1 MKKYILFFMSIGII
15 LGAALIYNVVH
26 ISEEKKMTFSEP
38 GYILNGTT
46 SRYYFG
52 QNEKYTS
59 SYNNQIIFHDTE
71 GEKVTL
77 GDDNFVHYNSG
88 NIEALQDSVLL
99 DLSKINDNPIVYY
112 NVSANKEIKK
122 ISNRYS
128 VRNLDSDL
136 QFEQAIW
143 KISANKYIVLGNKL
157 TATLNNGV
165 TKEADGYIELQY
177 SDNEVVSIYNQD
189 FNSQTI
195 SSNSYIDIG
204 DGIKLNLGT
213 KIVSQNDV
221 NKMSLEDMV
230 INSNDNVTLVDL
242 NKQENENKDENNTE
256 NTTNAA
262 NETNT
267 QANTTTNNGTN
278 TGNSNNNKNE
288 NGAGNNTTNAG
299 NNSQTN
305 TTVTTNTTTQSTTNG
320 TQNTIN
326 IITPDIMYEYV
337 DENENKVDETVAAKE
352 PKFKLENLEVTAVGI
367 QAELQIKDDDD
378 TLSKND
384 NINIKITNNSTG
396 KVVYTDTQPYGTF
409 KIPINI
415 ETLAPDTSYTIT
427 ASATYVVNEKNY
439 TKDFLYKTFVTSTAG
454 VELTKDS
461 YTNNSLAF
469 NINFSDKLIDSAD
482 VALLDSNGNE
492 IPNRKQ
498 TIKNNGA
505 EENVTFDGLT
515 ADTDYTVRLTNI
527 SYNGI
532 IQDGDN
538 WNKDLK
544 CKTLKTTASINKL
557 NYAVNKRNGTFTL
570 YINDVTDDNGAIQSY
585 KYVMYKYTQIRDENG
600 KTTLDYDTTNVVY
613 QKDTTNKEITIPV
626 NDDSSDS
633 GVVKGQYY
641 GFKVIAT
648 TYDNEKYV
656 DIESPMC
663 GVFTLNGST
672 FPSVKFERVDSD
684 YPPTEIRGWLY
695 IVDNDGTIT
704 VDQNNPLT
712 ITYYSDVDEGEV
724 YVKRTGLTADERT
737 TDTDGNEVI
746 KIWVDLG
753 EKGSNK
759 KGLKAETSYTFAA
772 YGTVNLKDENGDYKN
787 AHIGSAIVT
796 TGSYQPVSA
805 KMTTSNIPTN
815 SFTVD
820 LSLQGDEVAK
830 EGLSSV
836 NLMLYEGSGDI
847 NTGEYK
853 HWSRT
858 ITANNFTSCLS
869 NVKGGKQ
876 VNSMQDLFFNNEL
889 VVTPSFIGGGKESS
903 YTELNYQ
910 VVVTATVDGTTYTNK
925 IPVQSAEDEDDNTG
939 NTTYTDSKTA
949 ETYSAAYI
957 IVKGKGTVV
966 DVPDEYKKLQ
976 ATAITNENATKYGIA
991 KDENLNNSTYVG
1003 YYVNTSF
1010 ANTGSLTAKYITY
1023 YAWDK
1028 DGSPVLDGN
1037 GNQLIKTANFINQE
1051 KAPSATFELK
1061 EGTIDS
1067 TKSDNTTGLHRGN
1080 AYYFSYTVTYQDT
1093 EGNELVWPTCKSD
1106 EKNKYDNQ
1114 SLKTEILYPNK
1125 QEPNFV
1131 MYPKTSNETT
1141 ITYVYSCTDP
1151 DKALYYPAHSTTEY
1165 GYLSLLVN
1173 GTTQSSNIEVRTDGE
1188 AHETIIGTLSAN
1200 TVYQIGYTR
1209 NLNKAQTT
1217 AYTLKE
1223 LIKQKFE
1230 GIVDC
1235 KNISIENIVYNDAN
1249 NPNSVIVQLTGNDLN
1264 RVAAAQVTLDNGQ
1277 EQLTTEL
1284 LKLDTD
1290 NGNYL
1295 KVDLLQLLT
1304 SENVGR
1310 FTGKDITLKVKVY
1323 YDNGRIGYLTEE
1335 SQYATYAN
1343 SENTYMRLDGTNFV
1357 EDNNINGN
1365 IYEYKFYTN
1374 NENAQLGLK
1383 DLKSINNNET
1393 GKTVDLQ
1400 YSGEGFKQN
1409 NNILVQ
1415 KQIMAKDIDD
1425 GTEHKINIHTIR
1437 LGLKM
1442 NNITTTISTAN
1453 VSATIINPV
1462 NVSVNGLTMEIW
1474 HSKDANAAPNWNSAQ
1489 TKVID
1494 PSQMSNITL
1503 DNLAP
1508 AEYYYIRFKYLDNNA
1523 YVYLYDK
1530 DSGEIGK
1537 VYSFE
1542 TLATIG
1548 IENVNVEYEAQ
1559 NYKNKY
1565 LNISYNV
1572 NDDRSTMY
1580 AKTKYTFYKKDGTT
1594 KINLSDANIKK
1605 TDEQAE
1611 YKIVDGSL
1619 VVSNTKGM
1627 DNQKFDSVKE
1637 QVKISPDSNP
1647 FTMGDDYVL
1656 KITPIVII
1664 NGTQEYEIDSEVG
1677 EFNVKSLQ
1685 NPSIGLKME
1694 RKQLTNDSK
1703 VLRTTVSI
1711 KDQDAL
1717 ISGTDWGEYTLRIYK
1732 YKDNVDKA
1740 VEVNTY
1746 DKSQG
1751 GNNITGKKL
1760 NLKENATNY
1769 TIYVQSQDT
1778 DYTYNYIA
1786 KLELKYDKNNN
1797 GKDLENHTE
1806 KYTLKA
1812 ISNDQD
1818 VAIGSAT
1825 LVPNGN
1831 KCEIRFYDSY
1841 YNIKKIN
1848 RIDYTVYNLNNNY
1861 SQTGTYKPEW
1871 TSTSQDQ
1878 NVIYFKT
1885 ELPVDFTETSTY
1897 TIKLNLYVGDVLVG
1911 QVDTTFI
1918 KEQQ

>member
-1 MKKYILFFMSIGII
+1 MKKYILFFISIGII
-15 LGAALIYNVVH
+15 LGALLVYNVVH
-26 ISEEKKMTFSEP
+26 ISEEKKTTFSEP

-52 QNEKYTS
+52 QNTKYTS
-59 SYNNQIIFHDTE
+59 SYNNKIAFHDTE

-122 ISNRYS
+122 VSNRYS

-136 QFEQAIW
+136 QFDQAIW

-157 TATLNNGV
+157 TATLNNGM
-165 TKEADGYIELQY
+165 TKEADGYIEVQY
-177 SDNEVVSIYNQD
+177 SDNEVVSVYNQD

-204 DGIKLNLGT
+204 NGIKLNLGT

-242 NKQENENKDENNTE
+242 NKKDDEDKNDN
-256 NTTNAA
+256 NTTNTTNVV
-262 NETNT
+262 NETNIQT
-267 QANTTTNNGTN
+267 NTTTNNAN
-278 TGNSNNNKNE
+278 NSDNN
-288 NGAGNNTTNAG
+288 GNNRNNAG
-299 NNSQTN
+299 SNSQLNTN
-305 TTVTTNTTTQSTTNG
+305 TTTTITTNTTQTQPTTNEP
-320 TQNTIN
+320 QNVIN
-326 IITPDIMYEYV
+326 INTPDIMSEYV

-384 NINIKITNNSTG
+384 NVKIKITNNSTG
-396 KVVYTDTQPYGTF
+396 KVVYTDTQSYGTF

-415 ETLAPDTSYTIT
+415 ETLVPDTSYTIT
-427 ASATYVVNEKNY
+427 ANATYVVNEKNY
-439 TKDFLYKTFVTSTAG
+439 TKDFLYKTFVTSTIGA
-454 VELTKDS
+454 ELTKDS

-469 NINFSDKLIDSAD
+469 NVNFSDKLIDSAD
-482 VALLDSNGNE
+482 VVLLDGNGNE
-492 IPNRKQ
+492 IANRKQ
-498 TIKNNGA
+498 TVKNNGTQ
-505 EENVTFDGLT
+505 ENIIFDGLM

-538 WNKDLK
+538 WKKEIK
-544 CKTLKTTASINKL
+544 CKTLKAKASINQL
-557 NYAVNKRNGTFTL
+557 NYSVNKRNGTFTL
-570 YINDVTDDNGAIQSY
+570 YINDVTDNNSSIQSY
-585 KYVMYKYTQIRDENG
+585 KYIMYKYTQTKDENG
-600 KTTLDYDTTNVVY
+600 KTTLDYDTTNIVY
-613 QKDTTNKEITIPV
+613 QKDTKDKEITIPV
-626 NDDSSDS
+626 NDESSDS

-656 DIESPMC
+656 DIESSMC

-684 YPPTEIRGWLY
+684 YPPTEIRGWFY

-753 EKGSNK
+753 EKGNNK

-787 AHIGSAIVT
+787 AHIGSTIVT
-796 TGSYQPVSA
+796 TGSYQPISA
-805 KMTTSNIPTN
+805 KMTTTNVPTN

-820 LSLQGDEVAK
+820 LSLQGDEVSK

-836 NLMLYEGSGDI
+836 NIMVYEGSGDI

-876 VNSMQDLFFNNEL
+876 ANSLQELFFDNEL
-889 VVTPSFIGGGKESS
+889 EVTPSFIAGGKESS

-910 VVVTATVDGTTYTNK
+910 VIVTATIDGTTYTNK

-966 DVPDEYKKLQ
+966 DVPEEYKRLQ
-976 ATAITNENATKYGIA
+976 ATAITNEDATKYGIV

-1003 YYVNTSF
+1003 YYLNTAFS
-1010 ANTGSLTAKYITY
+1010 NTGSLTAKYITY

-1028 DGSPVLDGN
+1028 DGNPVLDEN
-1037 GNQLIKTANFINQE
+1037 GKQIRKTANFINQE
-1051 KAPSATFELK
+1051 KAPSVIFNLK
-1061 EGTIDS
+1061 GGTTDTS
-1067 TKSDNTTGLHRGN
+1067 KEDNATGLHRGN
-1080 AYYFSYTVTYQDT
+1080 AYYFSYTVTYKDA
-1093 EGNELVWPTCKSD
+1093 EGNDLVWPTCKSD
-1106 EKNKYDNQ
+1106 EKNKYDNK
-1114 SLKTEILYPNK
+1114 SLRTETLYPNK

-1131 MYPKTSNETT
+1131 MFPKTSDETT
-1141 ITYVYSCTDP
+1141 ITYMYSCTDP
-1151 DKALYYPAHSTTEY
+1151 DKALYYPAHSTNEY

-1173 GTTQSSNIEVRTDGE
+1173 GTTQNSNIEVKTDGE
-1188 AHETIIGTLSAN
+1188 IHETTVGTLSAN

-1209 NLNKAQTT
+1209 NLNKAQTS

-1223 LIKQKFE
+1223 LVKQKFE

-1235 KNISIENIVYNDAN
+1235 KDLNIENIVYNDAS
-1249 NPNSVIVQLTGNDLN
+1249 NPNSVIVQLTGNDVN
-1264 RVAAAQVTLDNGQ
+1264 RVAAAQVVLDNGQ
-1277 EQLTTEL
+1277 EQVTTKL
-1284 LKLDTD
+1284 LKLNTD
-1290 NGNYL
+1290 NGNYIKL
-1295 KVDLLQLLT
+1295 DLLQLLT
-1304 SENVGR
+1304 SDNVAR
-1310 FTGKDITLKVKVY
+1310 FTGRDITLKLKVY
-1323 YDNGRIGYLTEE
+1323 YDNGKIGFMTDE
-1335 SQYATYAN
+1335 SPYTTYAN
-1343 SENTYMRLDGTNFV
+1343 SDNAYMRLDGTNFV
-1357 EDNNINGN
+1357 EDNAINGN
-1365 IYEYKFYTN
+1365 IYEYQFYKN
-1374 NENAQLGLK
+1374 DANAQLGLK
-1383 DLKSINNNET
+1383 DLGNINNNEN
-1393 GKTVDLQ
+1393 GKSVDLQ
-1400 YSGEGFKQN
+1400 YSGEGLKQN
-1409 NNILVQ
+1409 DNIIVQ
-1415 KQIMAKDIDD
+1415 KQIMAKEIND

-1442 NNITTTISTAN
+1442 NSINTTITTATIN
-1453 VSATIINPV
+1453 ATIINPV
-1462 NVSVNGLTMEIW
+1462 NVAVNGLTMEVW
-1474 HSKDANAAPNWNSAQ
+1474 HSKDASATPNWNEAQ
-1489 TKVID
+1489 IKEID
-1494 PSQMSNITL
+1494 PNQISNIKL
-1503 DNLAP
+1503 DNLSP
-1508 AEYYYIRFKYLDNNA
+1508 AEYYYVRFKYLNSNT
-1523 YVYLYDK
+1523 YVYIYDK

-1537 VYSFE
+1537 AYAFE

-1548 IENVNVEYEAQ
+1548 IQNINVEYEAQ
-1559 NYKNKY
+1559 NYQNKY
-1565 LNISYNV
+1565 LNISYGINS
-1572 NDDRSTMY
+1572 DRSTMY
-1580 AKTKYTFYKKDGTT
+1580 EKTKYTFYKKDGTT
-1594 KINLSDANIKK
+1594 KINLTDANIEK

-1611 YKIVDGSL
+1611 YKITDGSL
-1619 VVSNTKGM
+1619 IVTNEKGTS
-1627 DNQKFDSVKE
+1627 NQKFDSVEEKI
-1637 QVKISPDSNP
+1637 KISPENNP
-1647 FTMGDDYVL
+1647 FTMGDDYIL

-1664 NGTQEYEIDSEVG
+1664 NGNQEYEIDSVSCK
-1677 EFNVKSLQ
+1677 FNLKTLKD
-1685 NPSIGLKME
+1685 PSIGLKFE
-1694 RKQLTNDSK
+1694 RKQLIDDTK
-1703 VLRTTVSI
+1703 VLKATVLI
-1711 KDQDAL
+1711 KDSDSL
-1717 ISGTDWGEYTLRIYK
+1717 ISGTDWGEYTLRVYK
-1732 YKDNVDKA
+1732 YKDNINKA
-1740 VEVNTY
+1740 VEVNIY
-1746 DKSQG
+1746 DKSKD
-1751 GNNITGKKL
+1751 GNNITGKVL

-1769 TIYVQSQDT
+1769 PIYVQTQDT
-1778 DYTYNYIA
+1778 DYTYNYFVR
-1786 KLELKYDKNNN
+1786 LEFKYDKNNN
-1797 GKDLENHTE
+1797 GKDLETHTE
-1806 KYTLKA
+1806 TYKLNA

-1825 LVPNGN
+1825 LVQNGN
-1831 KCEIRFYDSY
+1831 KCETRFYDSY
-1841 YNIKKIN
+1841 YNIKKID
-1848 RIDYTVYNLNNNY
+1848 RIDYTVYNLKSTYN
-1861 SQTGTYKPEW
+1861 QTGSYKPEW
-1871 TSTSQDQ
+1871 TSASQDQ

-1885 ELPVDFTETSTY
+1885 ELPIDFTEKATY
-1897 TIKLNLYVGDVLVG
+1897 AIKLNLYVGNTLVG

-1918 KEQQ
+1918 NEDK

>member
-1 MKKYILFFMSIGII
+1 MKKYILFFLSIGIL
-15 LGAALIYNVVH
+15 LGTALIYNVVH
-26 ISEEKKMTFSEP
+26 ISEEKKMTFNES
-38 GYILNGTT
+38 GYILNGITN
-46 SRYYFG
+46 RYYFE

-59 SYNNQIIFHDTE
+59 SYNNQITFHDTE

-77 GDDNFVHYNSG
+77 GDDNFIHYNSG
-88 NIEALQDSVLL
+88 NISALQDSVLL
-99 DLSKINDNPIVYY
+99 DLNKINDNPIVYY

-143 KISANKYIVLGNKL
+143 KISANKYIILGNKL

-195 SSNSYIDIG
+195 SSNSYIDIEN
-204 DGIKLNLGT
+204 GIKLNLGT

-242 NKQENENKDENNTE
+242 SKKETENKDENNTE
-256 NTTNAA
+256 NTTN
-262 NETNT
+262 ETNT
-267 QANTTTNNGTN
+267 QTNTVTNNEN
-278 TGNSNNNKNE
+278 NANSSNNNNKSE
-288 NGAGNNTTNAG
+288 NGDKNTTTNAG

-305 TTVTTNTTTQSTTNG
+305 TTVTTNTTTQSTTNE
-320 TQNTIN
+320 TQNKIN
-326 IITPDIMYEYV
+326 IITPDILYEYV
-337 DENENKVDETVAAKE
+337 DGNENKVDETVPAKE

-367 QAELQIKDDDD
+367 QTELQIKDDDD
-378 TLSKND
+378 TLSKSD

-396 KVVYTDTQPYGTF
+396 KVVYTDTQPYGIF

-415 ETLAPDTSYTIT
+415 ETLIPDTSYTIT
-427 ASATYVVNEKNY
+427 VSATYVVNEKNY
-439 TKDFLYKTFVTSTAG
+439 TKDFLNKTFVTSTAG
-454 VELTKDS
+454 VDLVKDS
-461 YTNNSLAF
+461 YTDNSLAF
-469 NINFSDKLIDSAD
+469 NVNFSDKLIDSAD
-482 VALLDSNGNE
+482 VTLLDSNGNE

-498 TIKNNGA
+498 NIKNNGT

-532 IQDGDN
+532 IQEGDN

-544 CKTLKTTASINKL
+544 CKTLKTAASINKL
-557 NYAVNKRNGTFTL
+557 NYSVNKRNGTFTL
-570 YINDVTDDNGAIQSY
+570 YIDDVTDDNGAIQSY
-585 KYVMYKYTQIRDENG
+585 KYVMYKYTQIKDENG
-600 KTTLDYDTTNVVY
+600 KTTLDYDTTNVIY

-626 NDDSSDS
+626 NNDSGDG

-656 DIESPMC
+656 DIESAMC

-695 IVDNDGTIT
+695 IIDNDGTVT
-704 VDQNNPLT
+704 VDQSNPLT

-796 TGSYQPVSA
+796 TGSYQPISA
-805 KMTTSNIPTN
+805 KMETRSVATN
-815 SFTVD
+815 TFTVD

-858 ITANNFTSCLS
+858 ITANNFTSCLN

-889 VVTPSFIGGGKESS
+889 VITPSFIGGGKESS

-910 VVVTATVDGTTYTNK
+910 VIVTATIDGTTYTNK
-925 IPVQSAEDEDDNTG
+925 IPIQSAEDEDDNTG

-957 IVKGKGTVV
+957 IVSGKGTVV
-966 DVPDEYKKLQ
+966 DVPDEYKNLQ

-991 KDENLNNSTYVG
+991 KDDNLNNSTYVG
-1003 YYVNTSF
+1003 YYVSTSF

-1051 KAPSATFELK
+1051 KAPSATFEL
-1061 EGTIDS
+1061 EDGTIDS
-1067 TKSDNTTGLHRGN
+1067 IKSDNTTGLHRGN
-1080 AYYFSYTVTYQDT
+1080 AYYFSYTVTYKDI
-1093 EGNELVWPTCKSD
+1093 EGNELIWPTCKSD
-1106 EKNKYDNQ
+1106 EKNKYDNK
-1114 SLKTEILYPNK
+1114 SLKTGILYPDK

-1131 MYPKTSNETT
+1131 MYPKTSDETT
-1141 ITYVYSCTDP
+1141 ITYLYSCTDP

-1173 GTTQSSNIEVRTDGE
+1173 GTTQSSNIEVRTDGKI
-1188 AHETIIGTLSAN
+1188 HETIIGTLSAN
-1200 TVYQIGYTR
+1200 MVYQIGYTR
-1209 NLNKAQTT
+1209 NLNKVQTT
-1217 AYTLKE
+1217 VYAFEE
-1223 LIKQKFE
+1223 LIRQKFE

-1235 KNISIENIVYNDAN
+1235 NNVSVENIVYNDAN

-1264 RVAAAQVTLDNGQ
+1264 RVAAAQVILDNGQ

-1295 KVDLLQLLT
+1295 KVDLLQILT
-1304 SENVGR
+1304 NENVSK
-1310 FTGKDITLKVKVY
+1310 FTEKDVTLKVKLY
-1323 YDNGRIGYLTEE
+1323 YDNGRIGFLTEG
-1335 SQYATYAN
+1335 SQYATYVN

-1365 IYEYKFYTN
+1365 IYKYKFYTN
-1374 NENAQLGLK
+1374 NENAQLELS
-1383 DLKSINNNET
+1383 DLKSINNNEA

-1409 NNILVQ
+1409 DNILVQ
-1415 KQIMAKDIDD
+1415 KQLMAKDLDD

-1442 NNITTTISTAN
+1442 NSITTTISTAN
-1453 VSATIINPV
+1453 VNATIINPV

-1474 HSKDANAAPNWNSAQ
+1474 HSKDINAVPNWSEAE
-1489 TKVID
+1489 TKSID
-1494 PSQMSNITL
+1494 PSQISNITL

-1508 AEYYYIRFKYLDNNA
+1508 AEYYYIRFKYLDNNS

-1530 DSGEIGK
+1530 DSREIGK

-1548 IENVNVEYEAQ
+1548 IENVKVEYEAK

-1572 NDDRSTMY
+1572 NSDRSTMY
-1580 AKTKYTFYKKDGTT
+1580 AKTKYTFYKKDGKT
-1594 KINLSDANIKK
+1594 KINLSDANIEK
-1605 TDEQAE
+1605 TDGQAE
-1611 YKIVDGSL
+1611 YKIADGSL
-1619 VVSNTKGM
+1619 VVSNTKGLN
-1627 DNQKFDSVKE
+1627 NQKFDSVKE
-1637 QVKISPDSNP
+1637 KVKISPDSNP
-1647 FTMGDDYVL
+1647 FTMGDNYVL

-1664 NGTQEYEIDSEVG
+1664 NGTQEYEIDSNVG

-1685 NPSIGLKME
+1685 NPSIGLKLE

-1703 VLRTTVSI
+1703 VLRTTVAI
-1711 KDQDAL
+1711 KDQDGL
-1717 ISGTDWGEYTLRIYK
+1717 INGADWGEYTLRIYK

-1740 VEVNTY
+1740 VEVNIY

-1760 NLKENATNY
+1760 NLKENARNY
-1769 TIYVQSQDT
+1769 TVYVQPQDT

-1786 KLELKYDKNNN
+1786 RLELKYDKNNN
-1797 GKDLENHTE
+1797 GKDLINHTE
-1806 KYTLKA
+1806 EYTLKA

-1818 VAIGSAT
+1818 VSIGSAT
-1825 LVPNGN
+1825 LVANGN

-1861 SQTGTYKPEW
+1861 IQTGTYKPEW

-1885 ELPVDFTETSTY
+1885 DLPVDFTEISTY
-1897 TIKLNLYVGDVLVG
+1897 AIKLNLYVGDVLVG

-1918 KEQQ
+1918 NEQQQK